1 MGQQPRP
8 LDPDLRAR
16 LLQEART
23 PWRGLRRALWLALAG
38 SGAAG
43 LAVMALRGAS
53 GDTVASGDL
62 LIQLGAVA
70 LFGSL
75 LWFDR
80 NRSPLVERD

>member
-1 MGQQPRP
+1 MGEQQRP
-8 LDPDLRAR
+8 LDPGLRER

-38 SGAAG
+38 SGGAG

-53 GDTVASGDL
+53 GDAVASEDV
-62 LIQLGAVA
+62 LIQLGAVV
-70 LFGSL
+70 LFGGL

-80 NRSPLVERD
+80 NRSVTLERD

>member
-1 MGQQPRP
+1 
-8 LDPDLRAR
+8 
-16 LLQEART
+16 
-23 PWRGLRRALWLALAG
+23 LALAG

-53 GDTVASGDL
+53 GDTVASGDV

-80 NRSPLVERD
+80 NRSPQLERD